1 MCNAH
6 EGIYEYGKEEGVK
19 IGLLEGEEIGL
30 VKGKEIGLAKGKEI
44 GLAKGKEIGLVKGEE
59 IGLTKGKTLEKR
71 SIAKRMLKLGVAL
84 EIITMI
90 TGLTYPEVMD
100 LKH

>member
-1 MCNAH
+1 MSEAEKKVIGQMCNAH

-19 IGLLEGEEIGL
+19 IGL
-30 VKGKEIGLAKGKEI
+30 AKGKEI
-44 GLAKGKEIGLVKGEE
+44 EK
-59 IGLTKGKTLEKR
+59 LT
-71 SIAKRMLKLGVAL
+71 IAKKMMKLGVAL
-84 EIITMI
+84 EIITMT

>member
-30 VKGKEIGLAKGKEI
+30 S
-44 GLAKGKEIGLVKGEE
+44 
-59 IGLTKGKTLEKR
+59 KGKTLEKR
-71 SIAKRMLKLGVAL
+71 SIAKKMMKLGIAL
-84 EIITMI
+84 EIIMMT
-90 TGLTYPEVMD
+90 TGLTYPEVMEIKA
-100 LKH
+100 LIQNKVQYSLGNIGL